1 MLTNSVVYAYCYYLL
16 TTLTV
21 CCYLLTVCC
30 VCYYYYY
37 YYCCSAISL
46 PLYLLAVAV
55 CVYLLICVDLLSW
68 LMLVFYYLIVLVNV
82 SSPLHCL
89 SLVVCVV
96 SLSVC
101 VCLLCGV
108 GWQAPPL
115 AGTPTIHT

>member
-1 MLTNSVVYAYCYYLL
+1 MLLLTYCVCSVVC
-16 TTLTV
+16 
-21 CCYLLTVCC
+21 
-30 VCYYYYY
+30 YYYY
-37 YYCCSAISL
+37 YYCCSATSL

-101 VCLLCGV
+101 VYLLCGI